1 MNAMHNIN
9 VAIPCICD
17 TSVQCQND

>member
-1 MNAMHNIN
+1 MNAMHNID